1 MALKR
6 VVITGL
12 GTINPLGND
21 VASTWSALMAG
32 KSGAGPITL
41 FDASLHR
48 SHFACEV
55 KGFDAKAYFDFKEQ
69 RKLDRF
75 TMLAYVAA
83 LEAYQDA
90 ALPETEDSTRI
101 GVIFGSGMGG
111 VSTFEQ
117 QVTEH
122 EQQGDD
128 VPHYSPFLIPRII
141 TDIAAGYIAIRLG
154 LKGPNFCTTAAC
166 ASSAIAFMSAMNHI
180 RLGKAD
186 AILVGG
192 SEAEI
197 CSISI
202 GGFNAL
208 RALSTRND
216 EPLTAS
222 RPFSAS
228 RDGFVAGEG
237 AACMM
242 LEEYDHAIRR
252 GAHIYAELVGYG
264 STADAFHL
272 TAPDPEGDGAARVM
286 LEAVKDAGIQ
296 PEDIDYINTHGTS
309 TPIGDLAEAKAVIKA
324 FGEHA
329 FKMNL
334 SSTKSMT
341 GHLLGASGAL
351 EALITTLSLYHQV
364 VPPTIN
370 HAEGDD
376 DPNIDA
382 RLNFTFNTPQARPLR
397 YALSNAFGFGGHNA
411 ALAFRAW
418 QAE

>member
-21 VASTWSALMAG
+21 VATTWAAIMAG
-32 KSGAGPITL
+32 KSGAAPITL
-41 FDASLHR
+41 FDASLFR
-48 SHFACEV
+48 TQFACEV
-55 KGFDAKAYFDFKEQ
+55 KGFDPNEYFDFKEQ

-75 TMLAYVAA
+75 TMLAYIAA
-83 LEAYQDA
+83 LEAYKDA
-90 ALPETEDSTRI
+90 SFPEVFDATRV
-101 GVIFGSGMGG
+101 GVILGSGMGG
-111 VSTFEQ
+111 VSTFED

-122 EQQGDD
+122 VLQGDG
-128 VPHYSPFLIPRII
+128 VPHYSPFTIPRII

-197 CSISI
+197 CPISI

-208 RALSTRND
+208 RATSTRND
-216 EPLTAS
+216 DPERAS

-237 AACMM
+237 AACLM
-242 LEEYDHAIRR
+242 LEEYEHAINR

-272 TAPDPEGDGAARVM
+272 TAPDPEGEGAARVM
-286 LEAVKDAGIQ
+286 MDAVMDAGIQ
-296 PEDIDYINTHGTS
+296 PEEVDYINTHGTS
-309 TPIGDLAEAKAVIKA
+309 TPIGDLAEAKAVLRA
-324 FGEHA
+324 FGDHA
-329 FKMNL
+329 YKMNL

-351 EALITTLSLYHQV
+351 EALITTLALYHQV

-370 HAEGDD
+370 HDEGDD
-376 DPNIDA
+376 DPNIDP
-382 RLNFTFNTPQARPLR
+382 RLNFTFNQPQARTLR

-418 QAE
+418 PKE

>member
-6 VVITGL
+6 VVLTGL
-12 GTINPLGND
+12 GTINPLGHD
-21 VASTWSALMAG
+21 VASTWAALMAG

-41 FDASLHR
+41 FDATLFR

-55 KGFDAKAYFDFKEQ
+55 KDFDPNVWFDFKEQ

-83 LEAYQDA
+83 LEAYKDA
-90 ALPETEDSTRI
+90 ALQAEQDPTRV
-101 GVIFGSGMGG
+101 GVIIGSGMGG

-122 EQQGDD
+122 EQQGDG

-141 TDIAAGYIAIRLG
+141 TDIAAGYIAIHLG

-186 AILVGG
+186 AVLVGG

-197 CSISI
+197 CPISI

-216 EPLTAS
+216 EPMTAS

-228 RDGFVAGEG
+228 RDGFVVGEG
-237 AACMM
+237 AACVM
-242 LEEYDHAIRR
+242 LEEYEHAVER

-272 TAPDPEGDGAARVM
+272 TAPDPEGEGAARVM
-286 LEAVKDAGIQ
+286 LEAVKDAAIRAD
-296 PEDIDYINTHGTS
+296 EVDYINTHGTS
-309 TPIGDLAEAKAVIKA
+309 TPIGDLAEAKAIVKA

-329 FKMNL
+329 YEMNL

-341 GHLLGASGAL
+341 GHLLGASGAM
-351 EALITTLSLYHQV
+351 EALITTLALYHQV
-364 VPPTIN
+364 VPPTTN
-370 HAEGDD
+370 HAEGDE
-376 DPNIDA
+376 DPNIDP
-382 RLNFTFNTPQARPLR
+382 RLNFTFNTPQQRELR
-397 YALSNAFGFGGHNA
+397 YAISNAFGFGGHNA
-411 ALAFRAW
+411 ALLFKRYNN
-418 QAE
+418 E

>member
-12 GTINPLGND
+12 GTVNPLGND
-21 VASTWSALMAG
+21 VASTWSAIMAG

-48 SHFACEV
+48 TQFACEV
-55 KGFDAKAYFDFKEQ
+55 KDCDFNAYFDFKEQ

-83 LEAYQDA
+83 DEAIRDA
-90 ALPETEDSTRI
+90 ALPADTDPTRV
-101 GVIFGSGMGG
+101 GVIIGSGMGG

-117 QVTEH
+117 QVAEH
-122 EQQGDD
+122 EQQGDG
-128 VPHYSPFLIPRII
+128 VPHYSPFLVPRII
-141 TDIAAGYIAIRLG
+141 TDIAAGYIAIRHG

-186 AILVGG
+186 AILAGG

-197 CSISI
+197 CSIAI

-216 EPLTAS
+216 NPQTAS

-237 AACMM
+237 AACVM
-242 LEEYDHAIRR
+242 LEEYEHAVRR
-252 GAHIYAELVGYG
+252 GARIYAELVGYG

-272 TAPDPEGDGAARVM
+272 TAPDPEGEGAARVM
-286 LEAVKDAGIQ
+286 LDAVKDAGIQ
-296 PEDIDYINTHGTS
+296 PEEVDYINTHGTS

-324 FGEHA
+324 FGDHA
-329 FKMNL
+329 FEMNL

-351 EALITTLSLYHQV
+351 EALITTLALYHQV

-370 HAEGDD
+370 HQEGDD
-376 DPNIDA
+376 DPNIDP
-382 RLNFTFNTPQARPLR
+382 RLNFTFNTPQQRNIQ
-397 YALSNAFGFGGHNA
+397 YAISNAFGFGGHNA
-411 ALAFRAW
+411 ALLFKRYAN
-418 QAE
+418 

>member
-12 GTINPLGND
+12 GTVNPLGNN
-21 VASTWSALMAG
+21 VADTWSALMAG

-48 SHFACEV
+48 THFACEV
-55 KGFDAKAYFDFKEQ
+55 KGFDPNAYFDFKEQ

-75 TMLAYVAA
+75 SMLAYVAA
-83 LEAYQDA
+83 VEAYKDA
-90 ALPETEDSTRI
+90 SFPEEFDATRV
-101 GVIFGSGMGG
+101 GVIVGSGMGG

-122 EQQGDD
+122 ENQGDH
-128 VPHYSPFLIPRII
+128 VPHYSPFLVPRII

-166 ASSAIAFMSAMNHI
+166 ASSAVAIMSAMNHI

-186 AILVGG
+186 AILAGG

-197 CSISI
+197 ISISI

-216 EPLTAS
+216 EPMTAS

-237 AACMM
+237 AACLM
-242 LEEYDHAIRR
+242 LEDYDHAVAR
-252 GAHIYAELVGYG
+252 GARIYAELVGYG

-272 TAPDPEGDGAARVM
+272 TAPDPEGEGAARVM
-286 LEAVKDAGIQ
+286 MDAIKDAGIK
-296 PEDIDYINTHGTS
+296 PEDVDYINTHGTS

-329 FKMNL
+329 YKLNL

-351 EALITTLSLYHQV
+351 EALITTLALYHQV

-376 DPNIDA
+376 DPNLDP

-418 QAE
+418 EA

>member
-21 VASTWSALMAG
+21 VASTWSALMSG
-32 KSGAGPITL
+32 KSGAAPVTL
-41 FDASLHR
+41 FDASKHR
-48 SHFACEV
+48 TQFACEV
-55 KGFDAKAYFDFKEQ
+55 KDFDPNNWFDFKEQ
-69 RKLDRF
+69 RKLDRY

-83 LEAYQDA
+83 LEAFKDA
-90 ALPETEDSTRI
+90 ALEVKDPSRV
-101 GVIFGSGMGG
+101 GVIVGSGVGG
-111 VSTFEQ
+111 LITLEQ
-117 QVTEH
+117 QITEH
-122 EQQGDD
+122 ALREDH
-128 VPHYSPFLIPRII
+128 VPHYSPFLIPSII

-166 ASSAIAFMSAMNHI
+166 ASSAIAFVSAMNHI

-186 AILVGG
+186 AILAGG

-197 CSISI
+197 CSVAI

-216 EPLTAS
+216 NPATAS

-237 AACMM
+237 AACVM
-242 LEEYDHAIRR
+242 LEEYEHAVQR

-272 TAPDPEGDGAARVM
+272 TAPDPEGEGAKRVM
-286 LEAVKDAGIQ
+286 LEAIRDAGIK
-296 PEDIDYINTHGTS
+296 PEDVDYINTHGTS

-329 FKMNL
+329 YEMNL

-351 EALITTLSLYHQV
+351 EALITILALYHQV

-376 DPNIDA
+376 DPNIDP
-382 RLNFTFNTPQARPLR
+382 RLNFTFNTPQKRNLC
-397 YALSNAFGFGGHNA
+397 YAISNAFGFGGHNA

-418 QAE
+418 QA

>member
-90 ALPETEDSTRI
+90 ALPETEDPTRI

-237 AACMM
+237 AACLM

-286 LEAVKDAGIQ
+286 LEAVRDAGIQ

>member
-90 ALPETEDSTRI
+90 AFPETEDPTRI

-351 EALITTLSLYHQV
+351 EVLITTLSLYHQV

>member
-1 MALKR
+1 MLKR

-12 GTINPLGND
+12 GTVNPLGND
-21 VASTWSALMAG
+21 VASTWQAIMAG

-41 FDASLHR
+41 FDSSLHR

-55 KGFDAKAYFDFKEQ
+55 KGFDADAYFDFKEQ

-75 TMLAYVAA
+75 TMLAYAAA

-90 ALPETEDSTRI
+90 ALPSTEDPTRI
-101 GVIFGSGMGG
+101 GVIIGSGMGG

-122 EQQGDD
+122 EQQGDG

-166 ASSAIAFMSAMNHI
+166 ASSAISFISAMNHI

-197 CSISI
+197 CPISI

-216 EPLTAS
+216 DPLTAS

-237 AACMM
+237 AACVM
-242 LEEYDHAIRR
+242 LEEYEHAVQR
-252 GAHIYAELVGYG
+252 GARIYAELVGYG

-272 TAPDPEGDGAARVM
+272 TAPDPEGEGAARVM
-286 LEAVKDAGIQ
+286 LDAIKDAGIR
-296 PEDIDYINTHGTS
+296 PEDVDYINTHGTS

-324 FGEHA
+324 FGDHA

-351 EALITTLSLYHQV
+351 EAMITTLALYHQV

-376 DPNIDA
+376 DPNIDP
-382 RLNFTFNTPQARPLR
+382 RLNFTFNQPQPRPLR

-418 QAE
+418 QA

>member
-1 MALKR
+1 MLKR

-21 VASTWSALMAG
+21 VASTWQALMAG
-32 KSGAGPITL
+32 SSGAAPITL
-41 FDASLHR
+41 FDASKHR
-48 SHFACEV
+48 TQFACEV
-55 KGFDAKAYFDFKEQ
+55 KGFDPDAYFDFKEQ

-83 LEAYQDA
+83 LEAYADA
-90 ALPETEDSTRI
+90 ALPEAQDPTRI
-101 GVIFGSGMGG
+101 GVIIGSGMGG

-122 EQQGDD
+122 EQQGDG
-128 VPHYSPFLIPRII
+128 VPHYSPFLVPRII

-186 AILVGG
+186 AVLVGG

-208 RALSTRND
+208 RALSTRNED
-216 EPLTAS
+216 MLTAS

-237 AACMM
+237 AACAM
-242 LEEYDHAIRR
+242 LEEYEHAVNR
-252 GAHIYAELVGYG
+252 GARIYAELVGYG

-286 LEAVKDAGIQ
+286 MDAVKDACIR
-296 PEDIDYINTHGTS
+296 PEEIDYINTHGTS

-329 FKMNL
+329 YEMNL

-351 EALITTLSLYHQV
+351 EAVITTLALYHQI

-370 HAEGDD
+370 HADGDD
-376 DPNIDA
+376 DPNIDP
-382 RLNFTFNTPQARPLR
+382 RLNFTFNHPQARPLR

-411 ALAFRAW
+411 ALTFKAW
-418 QAE
+418 Q

>member
-32 KSGAGPITL
+32 KSGAAPITL
-41 FDASLHR
+41 FDVSKHR
-48 SHFACEV
+48 TQFACEV
-55 KGFDAKAYFDFKEQ
+55 KDFDPNNWFDFKEQ
-69 RKLDRF
+69 RKLDRY

-83 LEAYQDA
+83 LEAFKDA
-90 ALPETEDSTRI
+90 ALEVKDPSRV
-101 GVIFGSGMGG
+101 GVIVGSGVGG
-111 VSTFEQ
+111 LITLEQ
-117 QVTEH
+117 QITEH
-122 EQQGDD
+122 ALREDH
-128 VPHYSPFLIPRII
+128 VPHYSPFLIPSII

-166 ASSAIAFMSAMNHI
+166 ASSAIAFVSAMNHI

-186 AILVGG
+186 AILAGG

-197 CSISI
+197 CSVAI

-216 EPLTAS
+216 NPATAS

-237 AACMM
+237 AACVM
-242 LEEYDHAIRR
+242 LEEYEHAVQR

-272 TAPDPEGDGAARVM
+272 TAPDPEGEGAKRVM
-286 LEAVKDAGIQ
+286 LEAIRDAGIK
-296 PEDIDYINTHGTS
+296 PEDVDYINTHGTS
-309 TPIGDLAEAKAVIKA
+309 TPLGDLAEAKAVIKA

-329 FKMNL
+329 YEMNL

-351 EALITTLSLYHQV
+351 EALITILALYHQV

-376 DPNIDA
+376 DPNIDP
-382 RLNFTFNTPQARPLR
+382 RLNFTFNTPQKRNLY
-397 YALSNAFGFGGHNA
+397 YAISNAFGFGGHNA

-418 QAE
+418 QA

>member
-6 VVITGL
+6 VVITGM

-55 KGFDAKAYFDFKEQ
+55 KGFDANAYFDFKEQ

-90 ALPETEDSTRI
+90 ALPETEDPTRI

-111 VSTFEQ
+111 ASTFEQ

-122 EQQGDD
+122 EQQGDG

-186 AILVGG
+186 AILAGG

-237 AACMM
+237 AACLM

-272 TAPDPEGDGAARVM
+272 TAPDPEGEGAARVM
-286 LEAVKDAGIQ
+286 LDAVKDAGIQ

>member
-55 KGFDAKAYFDFKEQ
+55 KGFDANAYFDFKEQ

-90 ALPETEDSTRI
+90 ALPETEDPTRI

-122 EQQGDD
+122 EQQGDG

-237 AACMM
+237 AACLM

-272 TAPDPEGDGAARVM
+272 TAPDPEGEGAARVM
-286 LEAVKDAGIQ
+286 LDAVKDAGIQ

>member
-32 KSGAGPITL
+32 KSGATPITL
-41 FDASLHR
+41 FDAAKHR
-48 SHFACEV
+48 TRFACEV
-55 KGFDAKAYFDFKEQ
+55 KNFDPNNWFDFKEQ
-69 RKLDRF
+69 RKLDRY

-83 LEAYQDA
+83 LEAFKDA
-90 ALPETEDSTRI
+90 ALEVKDPSRV
-101 GVIFGSGMGG
+101 GVIVGSGVGG
-111 VSTFEQ
+111 LITLEQ
-117 QVTEH
+117 QITEH
-122 EQQGDD
+122 ALREDH
-128 VPHYSPFLIPRII
+128 VPHYSPFLIPSII

-166 ASSAIAFMSAMNHI
+166 ASSAIAFVSAMNHI

-186 AILVGG
+186 AIIAGG

-197 CSISI
+197 CSVAI

-216 EPLTAS
+216 NPATAS

-237 AACMM
+237 AACVM
-242 LEEYDHAIRR
+242 LEEYDHAVRR

-272 TAPDPEGDGAARVM
+272 TAPDPEGEGAKRVM
-286 LEAVKDAGIQ
+286 LEAIRDAGIK
-296 PEDIDYINTHGTS
+296 PEDVDYINTHGTS
-309 TPIGDLAEAKAVIKA
+309 TPIGDLAEAKAVVKA

-329 FKMNL
+329 YEMNL

-351 EALITTLSLYHQV
+351 EALITILALYHQV

-376 DPNIDA
+376 DPNIDP
-382 RLNFTFNTPQARPLR
+382 RLNFTFNTPQKRNLR

-418 QAE
+418 QA

>member
-1 MALKR
+1 MLKR

-12 GTINPLGND
+12 GTVNPLGKD
-21 VASTWSALMAG
+21 VASTWEALMAG
-32 KSGAGPITL
+32 RSGAASITL
-41 FDASLHR
+41 FDASKHR
-48 SHFACEV
+48 TQFACEV
-55 KGFDAKAYFDFKEQ
+55 KDFDPSAHIDIKEQ

-75 TMLAYVAA
+75 TQLAFIAA
-83 LEAYQDA
+83 LEAYNDA
-90 ALPETEDSTRI
+90 AMPEGYDPTRV
-101 GVIFGSGMGG
+101 GVIVGSGMGG

-117 QVTEH
+117 QVAEH
-122 EQQGDD
+122 EQQGDGM
-128 VPHYSPFLIPRII
+128 PHYSPFLVPRII

-166 ASSAIAFMSAMNHI
+166 ASSAVSIMSAMNHI

-186 AILVGG
+186 AMLVGG

-216 EPLTAS
+216 DPQGAS

-242 LEEYDHAIRR
+242 LEEYEYAVAR

-272 TAPDPEGDGAARVM
+272 TAPDPEGEGAARVM
-286 LEAVKDAGIQ
+286 LDAVHDAGIR
-296 PEDIDYINTHGTS
+296 PEKVDYINTHGTS
-309 TPIGDLAEAKAVIKA
+309 TPIGDLAEAKAVLKA

-329 FKMNL
+329 YEMNL

-351 EALITTLSLYHQV
+351 EALITTLALYHQV

-376 DPNIDA
+376 DPNIDP
-382 RLNFTFNTPQARPLR
+382 RLNFTFNHPQARPLR
-397 YALSNAFGFGGHNA
+397 YAISNAFGFGGHNA
-411 ALAFRAW
+411 ALLFKAVE
-418 QAE
+418 Q

>member
-21 VASTWSALMAG
+21 VASTWAALMAG
-32 KSGAGPITL
+32 KSGAGQITL

-48 SHFACEV
+48 THFACEV
-55 KGFDAKAYFDFKEQ
+55 KGFDPNAIFDFKEQ

-83 LEAYQDA
+83 EEALRDA
-90 ALPETEDSTRI
+90 ALPADTDLTRV
-101 GVIFGSGMGG
+101 GVIVGSGMGG

-122 EQQGDD
+122 ESQDD
-128 VPHYSPFLIPRII
+128 RVPHYSPFLVPRII
-141 TDIAAGYIAIRLG
+141 TDIAAGYIAIRHG

-186 AILVGG
+186 AILTGG

-237 AACMM
+237 AACVM
-242 LEEYDHAIRR
+242 LEEYEHAVRR

-272 TAPDPEGDGAARVM
+272 TAPDPEGNGAARVM
-286 LEAVKDAGIQ
+286 MEAIKDAGIQ
-296 PEDIDYINTHGTS
+296 PEDVDYINTHGTS
-309 TPIGDLAEAKAVIKA
+309 TPIGDLAESKAVIKA

-329 FKMNL
+329 YEMNL

-341 GHLLGASGAL
+341 GHLLGAAGAL
-351 EALITTLSLYHQV
+351 EALITTLALYHQV

-370 HAEGDD
+370 HADGDD
-376 DPNIDA
+376 DPNIDP
-382 RLNFTFNTPQARPLR
+382 RLNFTFNKPQQRTLR
-397 YALSNAFGFGGHNA
+397 YAMSNAFGFGGHNT
-411 ALAFRAW
+411 ALLLKRYTD
-418 QAE
+418 

>member
-90 ALPETEDSTRI
+90 ALPETEDPTRI

-237 AACMM
+237 AACLM

-286 LEAVKDAGIQ
+286 LDAVKDAGIQ

>member
-90 ALPETEDSTRI
+90 ALPETEDPTRI

-242 LEEYDHAIRR
+242 LEEYDHAIQR

>member
-32 KSGAGPITL
+32 KSGAAPITL
-41 FDASLHR
+41 FDASKHR
-48 SHFACEV
+48 TRFACEV
-55 KGFDAKAYFDFKEQ
+55 KDFDPNVWFDFKEQ
-69 RKLDRF
+69 RKLDRY

-83 LEAYQDA
+83 LEAFKDA
-90 ALPETEDSTRI
+90 AIEVKDPSRV
-101 GVIFGSGMGG
+101 GVIMASGVGG
-111 VSTFEQ
+111 LITLEQ
-117 QVTEH
+117 QITEH
-122 EQQGDD
+122 ALQGDN
-128 VPHYSPFLIPRII
+128 VPHYSPFLIPSII

-166 ASSAIAFMSAMNHI
+166 ASSAIAFVSAMNHI

-186 AILVGG
+186 AILAGG

-197 CSISI
+197 CSVAI

-208 RALSTRND
+208 RALSTRN
-216 EPLTAS
+216 EESAIAS

-237 AACMM
+237 AACVM
-242 LEEYDHAIRR
+242 LEEYEHAMKR

-272 TAPDPEGDGAARVM
+272 TAPDPEGDGAMRVM
-286 LEAVKDAGIQ
+286 LEAVKDAGIK
-296 PEDIDYINTHGTS
+296 PEDVDYINTHGTS

-329 FKMNL
+329 YEMNL

-351 EALITTLSLYHQV
+351 EALITILALYHQV

-376 DPNIDA
+376 DPNIDP
-382 RLNFTFNTPQARPLR
+382 RLNFTFNTPQKRSLR
-397 YALSNAFGFGGHNA
+397 YAISNAFGFGGHNA

-418 QAE
+418 EA

>member
-55 KGFDAKAYFDFKEQ
+55 KGFDADAYFDFKEQ

-90 ALPETEDSTRI
+90 ALPETEDPTRI

-122 EQQGDD
+122 EQQGDG

-237 AACMM
+237 AACLM

-272 TAPDPEGDGAARVM
+272 TAPDPEGEGAARVM
-286 LEAVKDAGIQ
+286 LDAVKDAGIQ

>member
-12 GTINPLGND
+12 GTINPIGHD
-21 VASTWSALMAG
+21 VASTWAALMAG

-41 FDASLHR
+41 FDATLFR

-55 KGFDAKAYFDFKEQ
+55 KDFDPNVWFDFKEQ

-83 LEAYQDA
+83 LEAYKDA
-90 ALPETEDSTRI
+90 ALQAEQDPTRV
-101 GVIFGSGMGG
+101 GVIIGSGMGG

-122 EQQGDD
+122 EQQGDG

-186 AILVGG
+186 AVLVGG

-197 CSISI
+197 CPISI

-237 AACMM
+237 AACVM
-242 LEEYDHAIRR
+242 LEEYEHAVER
-252 GAHIYAELVGYG
+252 GAHIYAELVG
-264 STADAFHL
+264 
-272 TAPDPEGDGAARVM
+272 
-286 LEAVKDAGIQ
+286 
-296 PEDIDYINTHGTS
+296 
-309 TPIGDLAEAKAVIKA
+309 
-324 FGEHA
+324 
-329 FKMNL
+329 
-334 SSTKSMT
+334 
-341 GHLLGASGAL
+341 
-351 EALITTLSLYHQV
+351 
-364 VPPTIN
+364 
-370 HAEGDD
+370 
-376 DPNIDA
+376 
-382 RLNFTFNTPQARPLR
+382 
-397 YALSNAFGFGGHNA
+397 
-411 ALAFRAW
+411 
-418 QAE
+418 

>member
-1 MALKR
+1 MTLKR

-32 KSGAGPITL
+32 KSGATPITL
-41 FDASLHR
+41 FDASKHR
-48 SHFACEV
+48 TQFACEV
-55 KGFDAKAYFDFKEQ
+55 KNFDPNNWFDFKEQ
-69 RKLDRF
+69 RKLDRY

-83 LEAYQDA
+83 LEAFKDA
-90 ALPETEDSTRI
+90 ALEVKDPSRV
-101 GVIFGSGMGG
+101 GVIMASGVGG
-111 VSTFEQ
+111 LITLERQ
-117 QVTEH
+117 ITEH
-122 EQQGDD
+122 ALQGDH
-128 VPHYSPFLIPRII
+128 VPHYSPFLIPSII

-166 ASSAIAFMSAMNHI
+166 ASSAIAFVSAMNHI

-186 AILVGG
+186 AILAGG

-197 CSISI
+197 CSVAI

-216 EPLTAS
+216 ESTTAS

-237 AACMM
+237 AACVM
-242 LEEYDHAIRR
+242 LEEYEHAVRR

-272 TAPDPEGDGAARVM
+272 TAPDPEGDGAMRVM
-286 LEAVKDAGIQ
+286 LEAVKDAGIK
-296 PEDIDYINTHGTS
+296 PEDVDYINTHGTS
-309 TPIGDLAEAKAVIKA
+309 TPIGDLAEAKAVVKA

-329 FKMNL
+329 YEMNL

-341 GHLLGASGAL
+341 GHLLGASGAM
-351 EALITTLSLYHQV
+351 EALITVLALYHQV

-376 DPNIDA
+376 DPNIDPK
-382 RLNFTFNTPQARPLR
+382 LNFTFNTPQKRSLR
-397 YALSNAFGFGGHNA
+397 YAISNAFGFGGHNA

-418 QAE
+418 EA

>member
-55 KGFDAKAYFDFKEQ
+55 KGFDSKAYFDFKEQ

-90 ALPETEDSTRI
+90 ALPETEDPTRI

-237 AACMM
+237 AACLM

>member
-32 KSGAGPITL
+32 KSGAAPITL
-41 FDASLHR
+41 FDDSKHR
-48 SHFACEV
+48 TQFACEV
-55 KGFDAKAYFDFKEQ
+55 KDFDPNNWFDFKEQ
-69 RKLDRF
+69 RKLDRY

-83 LEAYQDA
+83 LEAFKDA
-90 ALPETEDSTRI
+90 ALEVKDPSRV
-101 GVIFGSGMGG
+101 GVIVGSGVGG
-111 VSTFEQ
+111 LITLEQ
-117 QVTEH
+117 QITEH
-122 EQQGDD
+122 ALREDH
-128 VPHYSPFLIPRII
+128 VPHYSPFLIPSII

-166 ASSAIAFMSAMNHI
+166 ASSAIAFVSAMNHI

-186 AILVGG
+186 AILAGG

-197 CSISI
+197 CSVAI

-216 EPLTAS
+216 NPATAS

-237 AACMM
+237 AACVM
-242 LEEYDHAIRR
+242 LEEYEHAVQR

-272 TAPDPEGDGAARVM
+272 TAPDPEGEGAKRVM
-286 LEAVKDAGIQ
+286 LEAIRDAGIK
-296 PEDIDYINTHGTS
+296 PEDVDYINTHGTS

-329 FKMNL
+329 YEMNL

-351 EALITTLSLYHQV
+351 EALITILALYHQV

-376 DPNIDA
+376 DPNIDP
-382 RLNFTFNTPQARPLR
+382 RLNFTFNTPQKRNLC
-397 YALSNAFGFGGHNA
+397 YAISNAFGFGGHNA

-418 QAE
+418 

>member
-12 GTINPLGND
+12 GTINPLGHD
-21 VASTWSALMAG
+21 VASTWAALMAG

-41 FDASLHR
+41 FDATLFR

-55 KGFDAKAYFDFKEQ
+55 KDFDPNVWFDFKEQ

-83 LEAYQDA
+83 LEAYKDA
-90 ALPETEDSTRI
+90 ALQAEQDPTRV
-101 GVIFGSGMGG
+101 GVIIGSGMGG

-122 EQQGDD
+122 EQQGDG

-180 RLGKAD
+180 RLGKTD
-186 AILVGG
+186 AVLVGG

-197 CSISI
+197 CPISI

-216 EPLTAS
+216 EPMTAS

-237 AACMM
+237 AACVM
-242 LEEYDHAIRR
+242 LEEYEHAVER

-272 TAPDPEGDGAARVM
+272 TAPDPEGEGAARVM
-286 LEAVKDAGIQ
+286 LDAVKDVV
-296 PEDIDYINTHGTS
+296 
-309 TPIGDLAEAKAVIKA
+309 AKAIVKA

-329 FKMNL
+329 YEMNL

-341 GHLLGASGAL
+341 GHLLGASGAM
-351 EALITTLSLYHQV
+351 EALITTLALYHQV
-364 VPPTIN
+364 VPPTTN
-370 HAEGDD
+370 HAEGDE
-376 DPNIDA
+376 DPNIDP
-382 RLNFTFNTPQARPLR
+382 RLNFTFNTPQQRELR
-397 YALSNAFGFGGHNA
+397 YAISNAFGFGGHNA
-411 ALAFRAW
+411 ALLFKRYNN
-418 QAE
+418 E

>member
-90 ALPETEDSTRI
+90 ALPETEDPTRI

-237 AACMM
+237 AACLM

>member
-90 ALPETEDSTRI
+90 AFPETEDPTRI

>member
-32 KSGAGPITL
+32 KSGAAPITL
-41 FDASLHR
+41 FDASKHR
-48 SHFACEV
+48 TQFACEV
-55 KGFDAKAYFDFKEQ
+55 KDFDPNNWFDFKEQ
-69 RKLDRF
+69 RKLDRY

-83 LEAYQDA
+83 LEAFKDA
-90 ALPETEDSTRI
+90 ALEVKDPSRV
-101 GVIFGSGMGG
+101 GVIVGSGVGG
-111 VSTFEQ
+111 LITLEQ
-117 QVTEH
+117 QITEH
-122 EQQGDD
+122 ALREDH
-128 VPHYSPFLIPRII
+128 VPHYSPFLIPSII

-166 ASSAIAFMSAMNHI
+166 ASSAIAFVSAMNHI

-186 AILVGG
+186 AILAGG

-197 CSISI
+197 CSVAI

-216 EPLTAS
+216 NPATAS

-237 AACMM
+237 AACVM
-242 LEEYDHAIRR
+242 LEEYEHAVQR

-272 TAPDPEGDGAARVM
+272 TAPDPEGEGAKRVM
-286 LEAVKDAGIQ
+286 LEAIRDAGIK
-296 PEDIDYINTHGTS
+296 PEDVDYINTHGTS

-329 FKMNL
+329 YEMNL

-351 EALITTLSLYHQV
+351 EALITILALYHQV

-376 DPNIDA
+376 DPNIDP
-382 RLNFTFNTPQARPLR
+382 RLNFTFNAPQKRNLC
-397 YALSNAFGFGGHNA
+397 YAISNAFGFGGHNA

-418 QAE
+418 QA

>member
-32 KSGAGPITL
+32 KSGAAPITL

-48 SHFACEV
+48 THFACEV
-55 KGFDAKAYFDFKEQ
+55 KGFDPNAFFDFKEQ

-75 TMLAYVAA
+75 SMLAYVAA
-83 LEAYQDA
+83 EEALKDA
-90 ALPETEDSTRI
+90 ALPEDTDLTRV
-101 GVIFGSGMGG
+101 GVIMGSGMGG

-122 EQQGDD
+122 ENQGDH
-128 VPHYSPFLIPRII
+128 VPHYSPFLVPRII
-141 TDIAAGYIAIRLG
+141 TDIAAGYIAIRHG

-186 AILVGG
+186 AILTGG

-237 AACMM
+237 AACVM
-242 LEEYDHAIRR
+242 LEEYEHAVSR

-272 TAPDPEGDGAARVM
+272 TAPDPEGEGAARVM
-286 LEAVKDAGIQ
+286 LDALKDAGIR
-296 PEDIDYINTHGTS
+296 PEEVDYINTHGTS

-324 FGEHA
+324 FGDHA
-329 FKMNL
+329 FEMNL

-341 GHLLGASGAL
+341 GHLLGASGAM
-351 EALITTLSLYHQV
+351 EALITTLALYNQI

-370 HAEGDD
+370 HAQGDD

-382 RLNFTFNTPQARPLR
+382 RLNFTFNTPQKRELR

-411 ALAFRAW
+411 ALLFKRYT
-418 QAE
+418 E

>member
-90 ALPETEDSTRI
+90 ALPETEDPTRI

-286 LEAVKDAGIQ
+286 LDAVKDAGIQ
-296 PEDIDYINTHGTS
+296 PEDIDYIHTHGTS

>member
-32 KSGAGPITL
+32 KSGATPITL
-41 FDASLHR
+41 FDAAKHR
-48 SHFACEV
+48 TRFACEV
-55 KGFDAKAYFDFKEQ
+55 KNFDPNNWFDFKEQ
-69 RKLDRF
+69 RKLDRY

-83 LEAYQDA
+83 LEAFKDA
-90 ALPETEDSTRI
+90 ALEVKDPSRV
-101 GVIFGSGMGG
+101 GVIVGSGVGG
-111 VSTFEQ
+111 LITLEQ
-117 QVTEH
+117 QITEH
-122 EQQGDD
+122 ALREDH
-128 VPHYSPFLIPRII
+128 VPHYSPFLIPSII

-166 ASSAIAFMSAMNHI
+166 ASSAIAFVSAMNHI

-186 AILVGG
+186 AIIAGG

-197 CSISI
+197 CSVAI

-216 EPLTAS
+216 NPATAS

-237 AACMM
+237 AACVM
-242 LEEYDHAIRR
+242 LEEYEHAVRR

-272 TAPDPEGDGAARVM
+272 TAPDPEGEGAKRVM
-286 LEAVKDAGIQ
+286 LEAIRDAGIK
-296 PEDIDYINTHGTS
+296 PEDVDYINTHGTS
-309 TPIGDLAEAKAVIKA
+309 TPIGDLAEAKAVVKA

-329 FKMNL
+329 YEMNL

-351 EALITTLSLYHQV
+351 EALITILALYHQV

-376 DPNIDA
+376 DPNIDP
-382 RLNFTFNTPQARPLR
+382 RLNFTFNTPQKRNLR

-418 QAE
+418 QA

>member
-32 KSGAGPITL
+32 KSGAAPITL
-41 FDASLHR
+41 FDVSKHR
-48 SHFACEV
+48 TQFACEV
-55 KGFDAKAYFDFKEQ
+55 KDFDPNNWFDFKEQ
-69 RKLDRF
+69 RKLDRY

-83 LEAYQDA
+83 LEAFKDA
-90 ALPETEDSTRI
+90 ALEVKDPSRV
-101 GVIFGSGMGG
+101 GVIVGSGVGG
-111 VSTFEQ
+111 LITLEQ
-117 QVTEH
+117 QITEH
-122 EQQGDD
+122 ALREDH
-128 VPHYSPFLIPRII
+128 VPHYSPFLIPSII

-166 ASSAIAFMSAMNHI
+166 ASSAIAFVSAMNHI

-186 AILVGG
+186 AILAGG

-197 CSISI
+197 CSVAI

-216 EPLTAS
+216 NPATAS

-237 AACMM
+237 AACVM
-242 LEEYDHAIRR
+242 LEEYEHAVQR

-272 TAPDPEGDGAARVM
+272 TAPDPEGEGAKRVM
-286 LEAVKDAGIQ
+286 LEAIRDAGIK
-296 PEDIDYINTHGTS
+296 PEDVDYINTHGTS
-309 TPIGDLAEAKAVIKA
+309 TPLGDLAEAKAVIKA

-329 FKMNL
+329 YEMNL

-351 EALITTLSLYHQV
+351 EALITILALYHQV

-376 DPNIDA
+376 DPNIDP
-382 RLNFTFNTPQARPLR
+382 RLNFTFNTPQKRNLC
-397 YALSNAFGFGGHNA
+397 YAISNAFGFGGHNA

-418 QAE
+418 QA

>member
-90 ALPETEDSTRI
+90 ALPETEDPTRI

-286 LEAVKDAGIQ
+286 LDAVKDAGIQ

>member
-32 KSGAGPITL
+32 KSGAAPITL
-41 FDASLHR
+41 FDASKHR
-48 SHFACEV
+48 TQFACEV
-55 KGFDAKAYFDFKEQ
+55 KDFDPNNWFDFKEQ
-69 RKLDRF
+69 RKLDRY

-83 LEAYQDA
+83 LEAFKDA
-90 ALPETEDSTRI
+90 ALEVKDPSRV
-101 GVIFGSGMGG
+101 GVIVGSGVGG
-111 VSTFEQ
+111 LITLEQ
-117 QVTEH
+117 QITEH
-122 EQQGDD
+122 ALREDH
-128 VPHYSPFLIPRII
+128 VPHYSPFLIPSII

-166 ASSAIAFMSAMNHI
+166 ASSAIAFVSAMNHI

-186 AILVGG
+186 AILAGG

-197 CSISI
+197 CSVAI

-216 EPLTAS
+216 NPATAS

-237 AACMM
+237 AACVM
-242 LEEYDHAIRR
+242 LEEYEHAVQR

-272 TAPDPEGDGAARVM
+272 TAPDPEGEGAKRVM
-286 LEAVKDAGIQ
+286 LEAIRDAGIK
-296 PEDIDYINTHGTS
+296 PEDVDYINTHGTS
-309 TPIGDLAEAKAVIKA
+309 TPLGDLAEAKAVIKA

-329 FKMNL
+329 YKMNL

-351 EALITTLSLYHQV
+351 EALITILALYHQV

-376 DPNIDA
+376 DPNIDP
-382 RLNFTFNTPQARPLR
+382 RLNFTFNTPQKRNLS
-397 YALSNAFGFGGHNA
+397 YAISNAFGFGGHNA

-418 QAE
+418 QA

>member
-90 ALPETEDSTRI
+90 ALPETEDPTRI

-237 AACMM
+237 AACLM

-329 FKMNL
+329 FEMNL

>member
-1 MALKR
+1 MLKR

-12 GTINPLGND
+12 GTVNPLGND
-21 VASTWSALMAG
+21 VASTWQAIMAG

-41 FDASLHR
+41 FDSSLHR

-55 KGFDAKAYFDFKEQ
+55 KGFDADAYFDFKEQ

-75 TMLAYVAA
+75 TMLAYAAA

-90 ALPETEDSTRI
+90 ALPSTEDPTRI
-101 GVIFGSGMGG
+101 GVIIGSGMGG

-122 EQQGDD
+122 EQQGDG

-166 ASSAIAFMSAMNHI
+166 ASSAISFISAMNHI

-216 EPLTAS
+216 DPLTAS

-237 AACMM
+237 AACVM
-242 LEEYDHAIRR
+242 LEEYEHAVQR
-252 GAHIYAELVGYG
+252 GARIYAELVGYG

-272 TAPDPEGDGAARVM
+272 TAPDPEGEGAARVM
-286 LEAVKDAGIQ
+286 LDAIKDAGIRL
-296 PEDIDYINTHGTS
+296 EDVDYINTHGTS

-324 FGEHA
+324 FGDHA

-351 EALITTLSLYHQV
+351 EAMITTLALYHQV

-376 DPNIDA
+376 DPNIDP
-382 RLNFTFNTPQARPLR
+382 RLNFTFNQPQARPLR

-418 QAE
+418 QA

>member
-12 GTINPLGND
+12 GTLNPLGHD
-21 VASTWSALMAG
+21 VPSTWSALMSCT
-32 KSGAGPITL
+32 SGAGPITL
-41 FDASLHR
+41 FDSTLHR
-48 SHFACEV
+48 THFACEV
-55 KGFDAKAYFDFKEQ
+55 KDFDFSAHFDFKEQ

-83 LEAYQDA
+83 EEALRDA
-90 ALPETEDSTRI
+90 ALPADADLTRV
-101 GVIFGSGMGG
+101 GVIVGSGMGG

-122 EQQGDD
+122 ESQGDH
-128 VPHYSPFLIPRII
+128 VPHYSPFLVPRII
-141 TDIAAGYIAIRLG
+141 TDIAAGYIAIRHG

-216 EPLTAS
+216 EPMTAS

-237 AACMM
+237 AACVM
-242 LEEYDHAIRR
+242 LEEYEHAVKR

-272 TAPDPEGDGAARVM
+272 TAPDPEGEGAARVM
-286 LEAVKDAGIQ
+286 LDAVKDAGIR
-296 PEDIDYINTHGTS
+296 PDEVDYINAHGTS

-324 FGEHA
+324 FGDHA
-329 FKMNL
+329 FEMNL

-351 EALITTLSLYHQV
+351 EALITTLALYHQV

-370 HAEGDD
+370 HQEGDD
-376 DPNIDA
+376 DPNIDP
-382 RLNFTFNTPQARPLR
+382 RLNFTFNAPQKRNIR
-397 YALSNAFGFGGHNA
+397 YAISNAFGFGGHNA
-411 ALAFRAW
+411 ALLFK
-418 QAE
+418 QYKP

>member
-382 RLNFTFNTPQARPLR
+382 RLNFTFNTPQVRPLR

>member
-12 GTINPLGND
+12 GTINPLGHD
-21 VASTWSALMAG
+21 VASTWEALMAG
-32 KSGAGPITL
+32 KSGAGPITQ
-41 FDASLHR
+41 FDSTLHR
-48 SHFACEV
+48 THFACEV
-55 KGFDAKAYFDFKEQ
+55 KDFNPDAWFDFKEQ

-83 LEAYQDA
+83 HEAFKDA
-90 ALPETEDSTRI
+90 ALPAEQDLTRV
-101 GVIFGSGMGG
+101 GVICGSGMGG

-122 EQQGDD
+122 EQQGDG

-141 TDIAAGYIAIRLG
+141 TDIAAGYIAINLG

-166 ASSAIAFMSAMNHI
+166 ASSAISFMSAMNHI

-186 AILVGG
+186 AMLVGG

-197 CSISI
+197 CPISI

-216 EPLTAS
+216 EYLTAS

-237 AACMM
+237 AACVM
-242 LEEYDHAIRR
+242 LEEYEHAVQR

-272 TAPDPEGDGAARVM
+272 TAPDPEGDGAARVR
-286 LEAVKDAGIQ
+286 LDAVKDAGIRMD
-296 PEDIDYINTHGTS
+296 EIDYINTHGTS
-309 TPIGDLAEAKAVIKA
+309 TPIGDLAETKAVVKA

-329 FKMNL
+329 YEMNL

-351 EALITTLSLYHQV
+351 EALITTLAIYHQV

-376 DPNIDA
+376 DPNIDP
-382 RLNFTFNTPQARPLR
+382 RLNFTFNHPQQRELR
-397 YALSNAFGFGGHNA
+397 YAISNAFGFGGHNA
-411 ALAFRAW
+411 ALLFKRYT
-418 QAE
+418 QE